1 MRTVHNDLL
10 IVFLQSSCK
19 LLLLIVAICTAIVN
33 ADPML
38 ERFEQWMGRH
48 GRLYGEAGE
57 KQRRLEVYRRNVEL
71 IEAFNS
77 MSSVYKLTD
86 NKFANLTTV
95 EYSNARSPVI
105 FKFRHFSF
113 SVSIIVHLPV
123 LVELRVH
130 VWWLSASLGVA
141 ELSPSHLFVQ
151 VVRWSARGTPRMAAG
166 SAGHYL

>member
-1 MRTVHNDLL
+1 MARSST
-10 IVFLQSSCK
+10 LQ